1 MTRQTYLK
9 GFHGIE
15 LTRTSGSQRGTSLYS
30 KIFDMS
36 TLDKLSQLVWDRLVV
51 VDTSVA
57 AGDGVLAAFSSMSPS
72 HFPGGGHIIDPKD
85 AKLYYVGC

>member
-1 MTRQTYLK
+1 MWYSIL
-9 GFHGIE
+9 
-15 LTRTSGSQRGTSLYS
+15 S

-57 AGDGVLAAFSSMSPS
+57 AGDGVLAAFSRMSPS
-72 HFPGGGHIIDPKD
+72 QSLGGGQIIDPQD